1 MKHKKSKIQ
10 GPDGGDYKGYK
21 VKQLKVLTPADAAKA
36 KMAEQTL
43 KAKKEAP
50 AKKKSSGKK

>member
-1 MKHKKSKIQ
+1 MKEKKAKVQ

-43 KAKKEAP
+43 KAKKAAP
-50 AKKKSSGKK
+50 IKKKASGK